1 MTWEVI
7 KMAELAKITVRVR
20 SNRTGTT
27 VQFTSTGRYKGLT
40 TAGYNRDIT
49 GLPLQPNV
57 SIEAFWESVLA
68 AVQSNLT
75 SDPTPP

>member
-1 MTWEVI
+1 
-7 KMAELAKITVRVR
+7 MAELAKITVRVR

-27 VQFTSTGRYKGLT
+27 VQFTSTGRYKSLT

-49 GLPLQPNV
+49 GLPLQPNA

-75 SDPTPP
+75 SNPTPP